1 MNHVTKTTKKQKIK
15 LRTGT
20 DTKILD
26 KLEQRFFPVMISSF
40 GDADSE
46 SGELLRER
54 RSATASA
61 AASSRRRRA
70 AAAARAENPCPSNRT
85 HCGMSTASNNS
96 TSRNIQG
103 G

>member
-1 MNHVTKTTKKQKIK
+1 
-15 LRTGT
+15 
-20 DTKILD
+20 
-26 KLEQRFFPVMISSF
+26 MISSF

-54 RSATASA
+54 RSAS

-85 HCGMSTASNNS
+85 HCGMSMAFQIIAHLEKY
-96 TSRNIQG
+96 R
-103 G
+103 